1 MENELNDISCQLTK
15 IWEQYKGKFKP
26 DNKILERGFVFSK
39 SEKSDIVF
47 IGINPYCKEN
57 AEVECEKYGF
67 SFRVAIAD
75 KKKEN
80 KYFINLNKLIEN
92 IPPQFK
98 IDYLDLF
105 YFRGEQTVFK
115 YFHKEPL
122 GGHFLAEQLAITQ
135 RQLEKIKPKLIIVFN
150 KAAHEYFGKDITKV
164 WMGYDFQP
172 LRINGFESND
182 DLKIIKG
189 LVKSDGRIA
198 KDITK
203 TNLEG
208 TIVYFSK
215 YLGRAKK
222 ETKNQISENIK
233 KIIQS
238 NEFINGL

>member
-1 MENELNDISCQLTK
+1 MEKESNDICCQLTK
-15 IWEQYKGKFKP
+15 IWEQYKEEFKP

-57 AEVECEKYGF
+57 ADVECEKYGF
-67 SFRVAIAD
+67 SFPDAVAN
-75 KKKEN
+75 KKKED
-80 KYFINLNKLIEN
+80 KYFINLYKLIRDN
-92 IPPQFK
+92 PPEFK

-115 YFHKEPL
+115 YFHKEPS
-122 GGHFLAEQLAITQ
+122 GGPFLAEQLAITQ

-150 KAAHEYFGKDITKV
+150 RAAREYFGKDETKV
-164 WMGYDFQP
+164 WMGYDLHP
-172 LRINGFESND
+172 IKINGLENNEDFQV
-182 DLKIIKG
+182 IKG
-189 LVKSDGRIA
+189 LVNSDGRVA

-222 ETKNQISENIK
+222 ETKGQISENITL
-233 KIIQS
+233 IINHIK
-238 NEFINGL
+238 NETH